1 MKVADIL
8 RAEHDIMDR
17 AFCEWIGQSR
27 EASREDVNYLWGVH
41 DLAEKLICLMEAEEK
56 YDC

>member
-17 AFCEWIGQSR
+17 AFCEWIG
-27 EASREDVNYLWGVH
+27 EDKDSAMSDIQYLWGVH
-41 DLAEKLICLMEAEEK
+41 DFAEKLICLMEAEGND
-56 YDC
+56 DC